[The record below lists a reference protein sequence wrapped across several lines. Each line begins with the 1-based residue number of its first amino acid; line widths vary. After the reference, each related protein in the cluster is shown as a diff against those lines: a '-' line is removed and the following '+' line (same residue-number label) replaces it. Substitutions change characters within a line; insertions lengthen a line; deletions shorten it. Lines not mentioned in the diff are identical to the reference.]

1 MTTEQLQGYLQDPL
15 VLLAVMLAA
24 SAGSACKQI
33 FDGRRNGAA
42 VTCAQYFAHWPET
55 LTVLG
60 GNVLAFLLL
69 VEVDQLNLAAAI
81 GIGYGLNSVADLV
94 RPGGRSAA
102 MQPRPSGAEDESP
115 PA

>member
-1 MTTEQLQGYLQDPL
+1 MTTEQLQQYLENPL

-42 VTCAQYFAHWPET
+42 VTCAQYLAHWPET
-55 LTVLG
+55 LAMLG

-69 VEVDQLNLAAAI
+69 VEVDQLNLAAAV
-81 GIGYGLNSVADLV
+81 GIGYGMNSVADLV
-94 RPGGRSAA
+94 RPGGRSATLL
-102 MQPRPSGAEDESP
+102 PRPADEGESP
-115 PA
+115 S